1 VSRHPTPPTD
11 DRRSERRPADGVPG
25 VLPDGGTPSTDPD
38 SRSHEAADEDAESR
52 FRDLFVDIT
61 GTDELVERQRP
72 EGSSRLVGAADDGET
87 VAEYVTD
94 AARDDGLDDTRSNA
108 EPER

>member
-1 VSRHPTPPTD
+1 MYHHPTPPTD
-11 DRRSERRPADGVPG
+11 DHRSERRPADGTPD

-38 SRSHEAADEDAESR
+38 PRFREAATEDAESR

-72 EGSSRLVGAADDGET
+72 DSSSRVVGAADDGET

-94 AARDDGLDDTRSNA
+94 AARDDGLADTRPKA